1 MLRKTAETGR
11 LLEVDVLA
19 NRKRRITLGAMAPCL
34 LTILAVVPMSAMHAR
49 ADDEVSPETRLNV
62 VEAGA
67 AASARRQ
74 LKLALASNDGNIRI
88 PALRV
93 ARSFSEPWIAEI
105 VAPLCQSPDFMERV
119 LALEVVT
126 NSDPERCRASF
137 LEILTSGERA
147 LRLRG
152 LLGMAAIGDP
162 NTVPEFARIL
172 KEDLD
177 PDLQAVAAE
186 ALGKIGDTKASTA
199 LYEAIDNH
207 YPPVREHAVL
217 ALVAI
222 GDEGLR
228 EYLIDRLQND
238 HYPGEAETLRLM
250 ALVPDP
256 ALVAVIEPYLMND
269 EPVKRTL
276 AAAAILSI
284 LEGSGNAQP

>member
-1 MLRKTAETGR
+1 MV
-11 LLEVDVLA
+11 EVDVLA
-19 NRKRRITLGAMAPCL
+19 NRNRRQALGAKAQCL
-34 LTILAVVPMSAMHAR
+34 LTILAIASIPSMHAG
-49 ADDEVSPETRLNV
+49 AEEEVTAETRVN

-74 LKLALASNDGNIRI
+74 LQSALASTDGNQRI

-93 ARSFSEPWIAEI
+93 ARSFREPWIAEI

-137 LEILTSGERA
+137 LEILSSGERS

-152 LLGMAAIGDP
+152 LLGLAAIGDP
-162 NTVPEFARIL
+162 DTLPDIVRIL
-172 KEDLD
+172 EEDLD

-186 ALGKIGDTKASTA
+186 ALGEIGNIEAANA
-199 LYEAIDNH
+199 LYEAIENH
-207 YPPVREHAVL
+207 HSPVREHAVL
-217 ALVAI
+217 ALVTI
-222 GDEGLR
+222 GDEDLGS
-228 EYLIDRLQND
+228 YLADRLENE
-238 HYPGEAETLRLM
+238 HNPGPAETLRLM

-256 ALVAVIEPYLMND
+256 SLVAIIEPYLMND
-269 EPVKRTL
+269 DHEKRIL

-284 LEGSGNAQP
+284 LERSGNAQR

>member
-1 MLRKTAETGR
+1 MRAK
-11 LLEVDVLA
+11 
-19 NRKRRITLGAMAPCL
+19 APCL
-34 LTILAVVPMSAMHAR
+34 LTILAIVSISAIQAR
-49 ADDEVSPETRLNV
+49 AEEEVTPETRLS

-67 AASARRQ
+67 AGSARRQ
-74 LKLALASNDGNIRI
+74 LKSALASDDGNERI

-93 ARSFSEPWIAEI
+93 ARSFGEPWIAEI

-152 LLGMAAIGDP
+152 LLGLAAIGDP
-162 NTVPEFARIL
+162 DSLPEITRIMR
-172 KEDLD
+172 EDLD

-186 ALGKIGDTKASTA
+186 ALGNIGNIKASTA
-199 LYEAIDNH
+199 LYEAIESH
-207 YPPVREHAVL
+207 HSPVREHAVQ

-222 GDEGLR
+222 NDKDLGN
-228 EYLIDRLQND
+228 YLIDRLEND
-238 HYPGEAETLRLM
+238 HFPGQAETLRLM

-256 ALVAVIEPYLMND
+256 ALVAVIEPFLMND
-269 EPVKRTL
+269 DHQKRIL

-284 LEGSGNAQP
+284 LERSGNAQR